1 MATTSILGDGCKIGY
16 ETGSPLAFA
25 LIPELDSISA
35 FPLPKWDKLENTK
48 HGSGGYRTYGFGLG
62 AVDDFSSVHYFSA
75 GNSVMQAMLA
85 AQAAKTL
92 LTIKVEVPATAAA
105 TTFMSVEMDAYV
117 SCALDSPK
125 DGWQK
130 ITFTWQYAGSYTLTT
145 TPTATNI
152 T

>member
-1 MATTSILGDGCKIGY
+1 MSTTSVLGDGCKIGY

-25 LIPELDSISA
+25 LIPELDSLSA
-35 FPLPKWDKLENTK
+35 FPIPKFDKLENTK

-62 AVDDFSSVHYFSA
+62 SVDDFSSVHFFSA

-105 TTFMSVEMDAYV
+105 TTFISAEMQAYV
-117 SCALDSPK
+117 SCQIDPPK
-125 DGWQK
+125 DNWQK
-130 ITFTWQYAGSYTLTT
+130 LTLTWQYAGGYILTT
-145 TPTATNI
+145 TPTATDI